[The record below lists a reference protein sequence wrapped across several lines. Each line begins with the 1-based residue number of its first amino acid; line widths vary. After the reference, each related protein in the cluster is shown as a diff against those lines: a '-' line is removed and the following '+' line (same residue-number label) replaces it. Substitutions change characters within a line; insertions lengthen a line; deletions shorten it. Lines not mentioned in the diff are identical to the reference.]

1 MRASA
6 AISSARTPTGRTG
19 SRTRSSFAARRTG
32 ALLGALAL
40 AGCGSTAAG
49 SSAAPPAG
57 AKLLHWTG
65 LEHVTR
71 VLDLTAPRAD
81 GSIVVATNGHLALL
95 TASDTLRTLA
105 PTYRASAGLEPYIAL
120 SSGGCFGAG
129 TVYALR
135 LTANR
140 GVTKIGNGGQV
151 GDFARLPGPGLL
163 NGIAFDAT
171 GRFAHRLLVTSTA
184 SGVTTVFA
192 IDCRGRVKTVT
203 RDGPKVEGGI
213 AVAPASFG
221 AYAGDLIAPNEVAG
235 DLYAFGP
242 SGKATLILRAP
253 VPHGQDVGIESE
265 GFVPAQFTE
274 ALVADRLTP
283 KNRHPGDDQ
292 ILRLGRAALRSA
304 GVHAGQLLVVNEGGA
319 DTIVVRCASDLCS
332 ARVIATGPHEAH
344 IEGHVV
350 FAR

>member
-1 MRASA
+1 V
-6 AISSARTPTGRTG
+6 
-19 SRTRSSFAARRTG
+19 
-32 ALLGALAL
+32 
-40 AGCGSTAAG
+40 GCG
-49 SSAAPPAG
+49 SSAAVSSSSALSAG
-57 AKLLHWTG
+57 PKLLHWTG

-71 VLDLTAPRAD
+71 VLDMTAPRGD

-95 TASDTLRTLA
+95 AASGKLRPFA
-105 PTYRASAGLEPYIAL
+105 GAYHASAGLEPYIAL
-120 SSGGCFGAG
+120 SSGGCFGAD

-140 GVTKIGNGGQV
+140 GVTKIGATGQV
-151 GDFARLPGPGLL
+151 SDFARLPGTGLL
-163 NGIAFDAT
+163 NGIAFDGT

-184 SGVTTVFA
+184 SSVTTVFA
-192 IDCRGRVKTVT
+192 IDCRGRVKPVT

-235 DLYAFGP
+235 NLYAIAP
-242 SGKATLILRAP
+242 SGKATLILRSP

-265 GFVPAQFTE
+265 GFVPARFTE

-283 KNRHPGDDQ
+283 KNPHPGDDL
-292 ILRLGRAALRSA
+292 ILRLGRAALEHA
-304 GVHAGQLLVVNEGGA
+304 GVHPGQLLVVNEGGA
-319 DTIVVRCASDLCS
+319 DTIAVSCAGGSCK

-344 IEGHVV
+344 IEGHVA
-350 FAR
+350 FGP